1 MINVQ
6 SKHCIFR
13 LQLRICQIHFLV
25 LLIKPWEIL
34 RVLGSISSYKHDNVL
49 YGNSIRTL
57 SVRLSAILLLS
68 RNSCRTCLFF
78 SLLTRYEVYDIYIC
92 FWIFEHSNVRF
103 CSSYVMNFTI
113 AIHNHLFVFRLIFT
127 FKHVGCGKTYL
138 QSQIITW
145 RCQTLKDLE
154 KGMSNKNVTSKYGTS
169 NKTFSIWVK
178 SVEKLL
184 DSLEKG
190 SNIKRQKL
198 KIGNFEMVD
207 NFQLVPKYANKMF
220 HYQLPWFKRR
230 HLESP
235 NN

>member
-1 MINVQ
+1 M
-6 SKHCIFR
+6 
-13 LQLRICQIHFLV
+13 
-25 LLIKPWEIL
+25 
-34 RVLGSISSYKHDNVL
+34 
-49 YGNSIRTL
+49 
-57 SVRLSAILLLS
+57 
-68 RNSCRTCLFF
+68 
-78 SLLTRYEVYDIYIC
+78 
-92 FWIFEHSNVRF
+92 
-103 CSSYVMNFTI
+103 
-113 AIHNHLFVFRLIFT
+113 
-127 FKHVGCGKTYL
+127 
-138 QSQIITW
+138 
-145 RCQTLKDLE
+145 E